1 MLPALLWG
9 RNLGPPALVVLLL
22 PPQLQPSQ
30 HSADVLQLEYV
41 AGPVSRT

>member
-9 RNLGPPALVVLLL
+9 RNLGPPALVVLL

-30 HSADVLQLEYV
+30 HSTDVLQLEYV